1 MLSLRVSLQWILER
15 DCAVMG
21 VLDDYDPRHKK
32 VWWRQVALTQP
43 ETQNHA
49 TVALPQWLYQFLP
62 TPVTYGVPLHRF
74 RVLEGLPL
82 FLLVTMAQFPKVPL
96 DTELGS
102 FPQGRSP
109 PGRPGPLPV
118 SVMMMLALEV
128 GCFMWICPLQWPL
141 DRPLYLGWSTLSLW
155 WNNNKSIL

>member
-1 MLSLRVSLQWILER
+1 MEC
-15 DCAVMG
+15 DYAVMG

-49 TVALPQWLYQFLP
+49 TVAQWHYHSDCINFYRHQSRMVSLS
-62 TPVTYGVPLHRF
+62 HRF

-96 DTELGS
+96 SLTQSSGA
-102 FPQGRSP
+102 FHKAGH
-109 PGRPGPLPV
+109 PGPGVRAPSE
-118 SVMMMLALEV
+118 SVA
-128 GCFMWICPLQWPL
+128 
-141 DRPLYLGWSTLSLW
+141 
-155 WNNNKSIL
+155 